1 MKKQHVKLYST
12 ILLTG
17 WLASNLGSGISISA
31 EIIKQVLTLENAQK
45 ISEGKITLEN
55 RLVDSLLFGSNL
67 HPDQDNDHDGLT
79 NKHELYTYEKD
90 NNTYFGYYSHPILKD
105 SDGDGLS
112 DGAEKTITT
121 THPQPT
127 DPQAWNVTSREMAL
141 FMELAY
147 RDDDYIRKVLDP
159 TQPLTDIYLNRQEYV
174 LMHKELSPYWRL
186 VTTFH
191 ESNGFDAALFE
202 TTARYPFVKE
212 GSAQV
217 LAIRGTKGVADADDD
232 TRIFLAMNPGQ
243 AGSIEK
249 LIDQLQQDSKITN
262 LYLTGHS
269 LGGYL
274 AQRGFIYAKQ
284 KNYDW
289 VTKSY
294 TFNAPKIKGNIFN
307 GLNNVGAIGDQL
319 TQDGKSIHYATDND
333 TLITLGV
340 GHFKGTTF
348 VGKSNDGHG
357 SRSFLE
363 PLMNGQYDF
372 TLGDKTTIHETG
384 YIDPNLA
391 NLRYYTLAEKDV
403 YEPSMAGEEIY
414 EGETLDF
421 SDNLLN
427 RLELPST
434 ATIRDITPVGV
445 VNTNQQGQ
453 YIATV
458 QVLYSDQS
466 KDEIQI
472 PVTVHKKVYPTP
484 PTVQLPEAQIAER
497 TIPFETIF
505 QEDPTLEIGQE
516 VEQVAG
522 VNGVVQTITIGEQT
536 TEITTTPKV
545 DRIIRVGTK
554 LETPTVQLP
563 EAQIAERIIP
573 FETIFQEDPT
583 LEAGQEVEQ
592 VAGVNGVVQT
602 ITIGEQTTEITTTPK
617 VDRIIRVGTK
627 LETPTVQLP
636 EAQIAEKTIP
646 FETIF
651 QEDPTL
657 EAGQEVE
664 QVAGVN
670 GVVQTITIGE
680 QASEI
685 TTTPKIDRIV
695 RIGTKLETPTVQL
708 PEVQIS
714 ERTVPFETIFQE
726 DPTLEIGQEVEQVA
740 GVNGVVQTITIGEKT
755 TEITT
760 TPKVDR
766 IVRIGTKL
774 ETPTVQLPEAQIA
787 ERTIPFETIYQ
798 EDPTLEAGLEVEQV
812 AGTNGIVQTITIGEQ
827 TTEITT
833 TPKVDRIVRV
843 GTKLETPTVQLPEAQ
858 ISEKSIPF
866 ETIFQ
871 EDSTLEIGQEVEQV
885 AGVNGVVKTITIG
898 EQTTEITT
906 TPKIDRIVRMGTK
919 LETPTV
925 QLPEAQIA
933 ERTIPFETIFQEDPT
948 LEAGLE
954 VEQVAGVNGVVQ
966 AITIGEQTTEITTTP
981 KVDRIV
987 RVGTKLE
994 TPTVQLPEAQIA
1006 ERTIPFETI
1015 YQEDPTLEIGQE
1027 VEQVAGVN
1035 GVVQTITIGEQ
1046 TTEIT
1051 TMPKVDRIVRIGT
1064 KLETPTVQLP
1074 EAQIA
1079 EKSIPFETIFQE
1091 DPTLEIGQEVEQ
1103 VAGVNGVVQTITIG
1117 EQTTEITT
1125 MPKVDRIVRIGTK
1138 LETPTVQLP
1147 EAQIAE
1153 RTIPFETIYQEDPTL
1168 EAGLEVEQVAGVNG
1182 VVQTITIGEQT
1193 TEITTTPKVDRIV
1206 RIGTKLDTPKVQL
1219 PEAQIAEKTIP
1230 FETIFQE
1237 DPTLEAGLEVEQVA
1251 GVNGVVQTIT
1261 IGEQTTEITTTPKVD
1276 RIVRIGTK
1284 LETPTVQLP
1293 EVQISERTVPFET
1306 IFQEDPTL
1314 EIGQEVEQVA
1324 GVNGVVQTITIG
1336 EQTTEITTTPKVDR
1350 IVRVGTK
1357 SVTEGSIEN
1366 TSEKIIP
1373 FETIFQEDPTL
1384 EAGLEVEQVA
1394 GVNGVVQTITIGEQ
1408 TTEITSTPK
1417 VDRIVRIGTK
1427 LETPTVQIPE
1437 AQITERAIP
1446 FETIFQEDPTLEAG
1460 LEVEQVAGVNGV
1472 IKSITIGEQ
1481 TTEIT
1486 TTPKVDRIVRVGTK
1500 LETPTVQLPEAQI
1513 SERTIPFETIF
1524 QEDPT
1529 LEAGLEVEQVAGVNG
1544 GVQTITIGEKT
1555 TEITT
1560 TPKVDRIVRVGTKLE
1575 TPKVQL
1581 PEAQISERT
1590 IPFETIYQEDPTLEA
1605 GQGVEQVAGVNG
1617 GVQIITI
1624 GEQTTEI
1631 TTTPKIDRIVRVGTK
1646 TKEIS
1651 VTEGSIENTSEKII
1665 PFETIYQEDPT
1676 LEIGQEIELVTGKDG
1691 KVKVIQMG
1699 TQTVEVTAVIK
1710 VNRLVKIGTKVSN
1723 DATRLLPEATIAEEI
1738 LPFETTYTFDSNLT
1752 IGERL
1757 ILTKGVDGKVIF
1769 ITIDGQTTEVLNSPP
1784 IHQIMKLGTRID
1796 SPIDIKEIPSL
1807 FPPSATITT
1816 ETTPFETIIQEN
1828 PELPLGEKIEVT
1840 AGREGLSQLVT
1851 IGQEN
1856 VGIPVSPKID
1866 QILMIGTKVAEK
1878 AVTPI
1883 APSTPSKNKK
1893 ENEASPLPT
1902 EQSSLSNPALTSGLS
1917 KPIPMVMSNHLK
1929 PVNATKGQQTLPETG
1944 DKGALLLPQISGFA
1958 LIAFLGLQKNAGT
1971 SLTFK
1976 KRRKKNP

>member
-127 DPQAWNVTSREMAL
+127 DSQAWNVTSREMAL

-249 LIDQLQQDSKITN
+249 LMDQLQQDSKITN

-414 EGETLDF
+414 EGESLDF

-522 VNGVVQTITIGEQT
+522 VNGVVQTITIGE
-536 TEITTTPKV
+536 
-545 DRIIRVGTK
+545 
-554 LETPTVQLP
+554 
-563 EAQIAERIIP
+563 
-573 FETIFQEDPT
+573 
-583 LEAGQEVEQ
+583 
-592 VAGVNGVVQT
+592 
-602 ITIGEQTTEITTTPK
+602 
-617 VDRIIRVGTK
+617 
-627 LETPTVQLP
+627 
-636 EAQIAEKTIP
+636 
-646 FETIF
+646 
-651 QEDPTL
+651 
-657 EAGQEVE
+657 
-664 QVAGVN
+664 
-670 GVVQTITIGE
+670 
-680 QASEI
+680 
-685 TTTPKIDRIV
+685 
-695 RIGTKLETPTVQL
+695 
-708 PEVQIS
+708 
-714 ERTVPFETIFQE
+714 
-726 DPTLEIGQEVEQVA
+726 
-740 GVNGVVQTITIGEKT
+740 KT

-766 IVRIGTKL
+766 IVRIGTK
-774 ETPTVQLPEAQIA
+774 
-787 ERTIPFETIYQ
+787 
-798 EDPTLEAGLEVEQV
+798 
-812 AGTNGIVQTITIGEQ
+812 
-827 TTEITT
+827 
-833 TPKVDRIVRV
+833 
-843 GTKLETPTVQLPEAQ
+843 
-858 ISEKSIPF
+858 
-866 ETIFQ
+866 
-871 EDSTLEIGQEVEQV
+871 
-885 AGVNGVVKTITIG
+885 
-898 EQTTEITT
+898 
-906 TPKIDRIVRMGTK
+906 M
-919 LETPTV
+919 
-925 QLPEAQIA
+925 
-933 ERTIPFETIFQEDPT
+933 
-948 LEAGLE
+948 
-954 VEQVAGVNGVVQ
+954 
-966 AITIGEQTTEITTTP
+966 
-981 KVDRIV
+981 
-987 RVGTKLE
+987 
-994 TPTVQLPEAQIA
+994 
-1006 ERTIPFETI
+1006 
-1015 YQEDPTLEIGQE
+1015 
-1027 VEQVAGVN
+1027 
-1035 GVVQTITIGEQ
+1035 
-1046 TTEIT
+1046 
-1051 TMPKVDRIVRIGT
+1051 
-1064 KLETPTVQLP
+1064 
-1074 EAQIA
+1074 
-1079 EKSIPFETIFQE
+1079 
-1091 DPTLEIGQEVEQ
+1091 
-1103 VAGVNGVVQTITIG
+1103 
-1117 EQTTEITT
+1117 
-1125 MPKVDRIVRIGTK
+1125 
-1138 LETPTVQLP
+1138 ETPTVQLP

-1182 VVQTITIGEQT
+1182 VVQTITIGEKTTEITTTPKVDRIVRIGTKLKTPTVQLPEAQISERTIPFETIFQEDPTLEAGLEIEQVAGVNGVVQTITIGEQTTEITTTPKVDRIVRVGTKLETPTVQFPEAQISEKSIPFETIFQEDPTLEVGQEVEQVAGGNGVVQTITIGEQTTEITTTPKIDRIVRIGTKLETPTVQLPEAQISERTIPFETIFQEDPTLEAGQEVEQVAGVNGVVQTITIGEKTTEITTTPKVDRIVRVGTKLETPKVQLPEAQISERTVPFEAIYQEDPSLEVGQEVEQVAGVNGVVQTITIGEQT

-1206 RIGTKLDTPKVQL
+1206 RIGTKLETPTVKL
-1219 PEAQIAEKTIP
+1219 PEAQITERAIP

-1261 IGEQTTEITTTPKVD
+1261 IGEQTTEITTTPKID

-1284 LETPTVQLP
+1284 LETPAVQLP
-1293 EVQISERTVPFET
+1293 EAQISEKSIPFET

-1314 EIGQEVEQVA
+1314 EAGLEVEQVA

-1336 EQTTEITTTPKVDR
+1336 EKTTEITTTPKVDR

-1394 GVNGVVQTITIGEQ
+1394 GVNGVVQIITIGEKTTEITTTPKIDRIVRIGTKLETPTVQLPEAQISERTVPFETIYQENPTLEIGQEVEQVAGVNGVVQTITIREQTTEITTTPKVDRIVRVGTKTKEISITEGSIENTSEKIIPFETIFQEDPTLEIGQEVEQVAGVNGVVQTITIGEQ
-1408 TTEITSTPK
+1408 TTEITTTPK

-1437 AQITERAIP
+1437 AQISEKSIP

-1486 TTPKVDRIVRVGTK
+1486 TTPKVDRIVRIGIKLETPKVQLPEAQISERTVPFETIYQEDPTLEIGQEVEQVARTNGIVQTITIGEQTTEITTTPKIDRIVRIGTK
-1500 LETPTVQLPEAQI
+1500 LETPTVELPEAQI
-1513 SERTIPFETIF
+1513 TERTIPFETIF

-1529 LEAGLEVEQVAGVNG
+1529 LEAGQEVEQVAGVNG
-1544 GVQTITIGEKT
+1544 VIQTITIE
-1555 TEITT
+1555 
-1560 TPKVDRIVRVGTKLE
+1560 
-1575 TPKVQL
+1575 
-1581 PEAQISERT
+1581 
-1590 IPFETIYQEDPTLEA
+1590 
-1605 GQGVEQVAGVNG
+1605 
-1617 GVQIITI
+1617 
-1624 GEQTTEI
+1624 EQTTEI
-1631 TTTPKIDRIVRVGTK
+1631 TTTPKVDRIVRVGTK

-1738 LPFETTYTFDSNLT
+1738 LPFETTYTFDSNLP

-1757 ILTKGVDGKVIF
+1757 ILTKGVDGKAIF
-1769 ITIDGQTTEVLNSPP
+1769 ITIDGQTTEVLNTPP

-1796 SPIDIKEIPSL
+1796 APIDIKEIPSL
-1807 FPPSATITT
+1807 FPPNATITT
-1816 ETTPFETIIQEN
+1816 ETIPFDTIIQEN

-1840 AGREGLSQLVT
+1840 AGREGLSQHVT
-1851 IGQEN
+1851 IGQER
-1856 VGIPVSPKID
+1856 VGIPVIPKID

-1883 APSTPSKNKK
+1883 TPSTPSKNKK
-1893 ENEASPLPT
+1893 EKETTPLTT

-1944 DKGALLLPQISGFA
+1944 DKGALLLPQLSGFA
-1958 LIAFLGLQKNAGT
+1958 LIAFLGLQKNAGN

>member
-1 MKKQHVKLYST
+1 MKKQHIKLYST
-12 ILLTG
+12 VLLTG

-249 LIDQLQQDSKITN
+249 LMDQLQQDSKITN

-294 TFNAPKIKGNIFN
+294 TFNAPKIKGNLFN

-348 VGKSNDGHG
+348 VGASNDGHG

-391 NLRYYTLAEKDV
+391 NLRYYTLAEKDI

-414 EGETLDF
+414 EGESLDF

-484 PTVQLPEAQIAER
+484 PTVQIPEAQISE
-497 TIPFETIF
+497 
-505 QEDPTLEIGQE
+505 
-516 VEQVAG
+516 
-522 VNGVVQTITIGEQT
+522 
-536 TEITTTPKV
+536 KS
-545 DRIIRVGTK
+545 
-554 LETPTVQLP
+554 
-563 EAQIAERIIP
+563 IP

-583 LEAGQEVEQ
+583 LEAG
-592 VAGVNGVVQT
+592 
-602 ITIGEQTTEITTTPK
+602 
-617 VDRIIRVGTK
+617 
-627 LETPTVQLP
+627 
-636 EAQIAEKTIP
+636 
-646 FETIF
+646 
-651 QEDPTL
+651 
-657 EAGQEVE
+657 
-664 QVAGVN
+664 
-670 GVVQTITIGE
+670 
-680 QASEI
+680 
-685 TTTPKIDRIV
+685 
-695 RIGTKLETPTVQL
+695 
-708 PEVQIS
+708 
-714 ERTVPFETIFQE
+714 
-726 DPTLEIGQEVEQVA
+726 LEIEQVA

-766 IVRIGTKL
+766 IVR
-774 ETPTVQLPEAQIA
+774 
-787 ERTIPFETIYQ
+787 
-798 EDPTLEAGLEVEQV
+798 
-812 AGTNGIVQTITIGEQ
+812 
-827 TTEITT
+827 
-833 TPKVDRIVRV
+833 V
-843 GTKLETPTVQLPEAQ
+843 GTKLETPTVKLPEAQ
-858 ISEKSIPF
+858 I
-866 ETIFQ
+866 
-871 EDSTLEIGQEVEQV
+871 
-885 AGVNGVVKTITIG
+885 
-898 EQTTEITT
+898 TE
-906 TPKIDRIVRMGTK
+906 R
-919 LETPTV
+919 
-925 QLPEAQIA
+925 A
-933 ERTIPFETIFQEDPT
+933 IPFETIFQEDPT

-966 AITIGEQTTEITTTP
+966 IITIGEKTTEITTT
-981 KVDRIV
+981 
-987 RVGTKLE
+987 
-994 TPTVQLPEAQIA
+994 
-1006 ERTIPFETI
+1006 
-1015 YQEDPTLEIGQE
+1015 
-1027 VEQVAGVN
+1027 
-1035 GVVQTITIGEQ
+1035 
-1046 TTEIT
+1046 
-1051 TMPKVDRIVRIGT
+1051 PKVDRIVRIGT
-1064 KLETPTVQLP
+1064 KLETPTV
-1074 EAQIA
+1074 
-1079 EKSIPFETIFQE
+1079 K
-1091 DPTLEIGQEVEQ
+1091 
-1103 VAGVNGVVQTITIG
+1103 
-1117 EQTTEITT
+1117 
-1125 MPKVDRIVRIGTK
+1125 
-1138 LETPTVQLP
+1138 LP

-1206 RIGTKLDTPKVQL
+1206 RVGTKLEAPTVQL
-1219 PEAQIAEKTIP
+1219 PEAQIAERTIP

-1261 IGEQTTEITTTPKVD
+1261 IGEQTTEITTTPKID
-1276 RIVRIGTK
+1276 RIVRVGTK
-1284 LETPTVQLP
+1284 LEAPTVQLP
-1293 EVQISERTVPFET
+1293 EAQIAERTLPFET

-1314 EIGQEVEQVA
+1314 EAGQEVEQVV

-1336 EQTTEITTTPKVDR
+1336 EQTTEITTTPKVD
-1350 IVRVGTK
+1350 K
-1357 SVTEGSIEN
+1357 
-1366 TSEKIIP
+1366 
-1373 FETIFQEDPTL
+1373 
-1384 EAGLEVEQVA
+1384 
-1394 GVNGVVQTITIGEQ
+1394 
-1408 TTEITSTPK
+1408 
-1417 VDRIVRIGTK
+1417 
-1427 LETPTVQIPE
+1427 
-1437 AQITERAIP
+1437 
-1446 FETIFQEDPTLEAG
+1446 
-1460 LEVEQVAGVNGV
+1460 
-1472 IKSITIGEQ
+1472 
-1481 TTEIT
+1481 
-1486 TTPKVDRIVRVGTK
+1486 
-1500 LETPTVQLPEAQI
+1500 
-1513 SERTIPFETIF
+1513 
-1524 QEDPT
+1524 
-1529 LEAGLEVEQVAGVNG
+1529 
-1544 GVQTITIGEKT
+1544 
-1555 TEITT
+1555 
-1560 TPKVDRIVRVGTKLE
+1560 
-1575 TPKVQL
+1575 
-1581 PEAQISERT
+1581 
-1590 IPFETIYQEDPTLEA
+1590 
-1605 GQGVEQVAGVNG
+1605 
-1617 GVQIITI
+1617 
-1624 GEQTTEI
+1624 
-1631 TTTPKIDRIVRVGTK
+1631 IVRVGTK

-1710 VNRLVKIGTKVSN
+1710 VNRVVKIGTKVSN
-1723 DATRLLPEATIAEEI
+1723 DATRLLPEATISEKI
-1738 LPFETTYTFDSNLT
+1738 LPFETTYTFDSNLP

-1757 ILTKGVDGKVIF
+1757 ILTKGVDGKAIF
-1769 ITIDGQTTEVLNSPP
+1769 ITIDGQTTEVLNTPP

-1816 ETTPFETIIQEN
+1816 ETTPFDTIIQEN

-1856 VGIPVSPKID
+1856 VGIPVIPKID
-1866 QILMIGTKVAEK
+1866 QILMIGTKAAEK
-1878 AVTPI
+1878 TVTPI

-1893 ENEASPLPT
+1893 EGSPTPLTT

-1929 PVNATKGQQTLPETG
+1929 PVNASKGQQTLPETG
-1944 DKGALLLPQISGFA
+1944 DKGALLLPQLSGFA
-1958 LIAFLGLQKNAGT
+1958 LIGFLGLQKNAGN

-1976 KRRKKNP
+1976 KRHKKNP